1 MLYVVSYDITDDGR
15 RLAVAKTLLDY
26 GQRVHYSVF
35 ECLMDEGLLAE
46 LLGRLEGSIED
57 DEDSI
62 RIYTICARCEKET
75 RIIGKGV
82 VVRDPEVY
90 IL

>member
-1 MLYVVSYDITDDGR
+1 MSKI
-15 RLAVAKTLLDY
+15 LLDY

-35 ECLMDEGLLAE
+35 ECLIDEGLLAE
-46 LLGRLEGSIED
+46 LAGRLERAVAD

-62 RIYTICARCEKET
+62 RIYTICARCEKEA
-75 RIIGKGV
+75 RIIGKGEI
-82 VVRDPEVY
+82 VREPEVY